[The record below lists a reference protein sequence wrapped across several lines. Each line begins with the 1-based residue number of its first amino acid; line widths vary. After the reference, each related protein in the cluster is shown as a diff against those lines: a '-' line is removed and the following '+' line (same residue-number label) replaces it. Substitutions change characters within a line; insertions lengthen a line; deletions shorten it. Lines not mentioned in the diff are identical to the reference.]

1 MDLRQY
7 IMVKEKLI
15 NKISIYL
22 LCTILMFFVSCN
34 QFWGIYPI
42 SENVLL
48 WDCGTPYEKIIIYN
62 DGVMSWKRVSGFPV
76 IPSDTQFQINS
87 NEYVKSF
94 SNNKEWLLAKTIASA
109 DSCMQE
115 RYWIIHFSNNGK
127 MSKNEIVDSTFG
139 PFNKSEFNIVITQKQ
154 INKSLLT
161 DFLSQK

>member
-1 MDLRQY
+1 ME
-7 IMVKEKLI
+7 KEKLN
-15 NKISIYL
+15 NKIGIY
-22 LCTILMFFVSCN
+22 FFCIISLYNIVSCN
-34 QFWGIYPI
+34 HFWGIYPI

-48 WDCGTPYEKIIIYN
+48 WDRGTPYEKIIIYN
-62 DGVMSWKRVSGFPV
+62 DGVMPWKRVSGIPI
-76 IPSDTQFQINS
+76 IPSNNQFQINTKTEV

-115 RYWIIHFSNNGK
+115 RYWIIHFSNIGK
-127 MSKNEIVDSTFG
+127 MSENDIADSTFG
-139 PFNKSEFNIVITQKQ
+139 PFNKSEFDIVITQKQ